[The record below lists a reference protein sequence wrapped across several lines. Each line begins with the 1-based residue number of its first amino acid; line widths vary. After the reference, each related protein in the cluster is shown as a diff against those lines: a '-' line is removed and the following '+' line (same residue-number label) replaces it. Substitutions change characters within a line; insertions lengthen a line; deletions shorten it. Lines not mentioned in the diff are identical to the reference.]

1 MPFEVWALVLDGRRI
16 KPSILRP
23 SYFLVDGDDWLAHIQ
38 RSKDFKNATVADT
51 IALDEITRKLHGELN
66 VMGIQPIVFLEK
78 AQSKYPKNSKSPSKS
93 DSNRALLQQFRK
105 SLKCLSVDIE
115 ECDCMRREGAM
126 LAFLRTV
133 GARAAY
139 SCYIYGSALLDL
151 WAVRGISYILFDSLS
166 ISEIGDKVQ
175 APVWN
180 KSIVAAALFVTEL
193 QLAELMILVGNR
205 HTKPYGRKGYRSAS
219 GGGVPNSFLE
229 IENEE
234 VKGIKSHSTEPK
246 TDDMVSLAAMR
257 DWILQQG
264 TNFKLRFL
272 ERFSLNVKGPF
283 TSVDQAIEFSRAY
296 YDNRDLTPFYEA
308 IELAESSSSKSETPR
323 PPTNPTVAAAMI
335 MSAISGSTTVS
346 SSRTVT
352 ITSGKKAAYDPYT
365 GDIKVAE
372 TADKSKQRKKE
383 KEYSKQS
390 AELENLTH
398 REGDADGR
406 RAKKEK
412 TDRKEKKDLSA
423 SVPASSP
430 TAVASTA
437 SGGIDAGKGNQLKNL
452 LGIKFGSISSPAV
465 KSAATSQNPTA
476 SEQKVELKDGGGDS
490 ALKPLSIDTQMVVE
504 SSTDISVPVQ
514 GSAGGKTSKSART
527 AGKSSRS
534 DGSAPPTPTHVR
546 LAPGPGFS
554 DSSPAPV
561 ETETLCPLNTELPID
576 AHRSKILAHIDA
588 HPVTIIQGVTGCGKS
603 SRYAEREI
611 STVTVTVTV
620 RRSCHLQLALDSSHI
635 ASQP

>member
-1 MPFEVWALVLDGRRI
+1 MPFEVWALVLDSRRI

-78 AQSKYPKNSKSPSKS
+78 AQSKYPRNSKAPNNRS
-93 DSNRALLQQFRK
+93 DTNRALLQQFRK

-115 ECDCMRREGAM
+115 ECDCMKREGAM

-133 GARAAY
+133 GSRAAY

-180 KSIVAAALFVTEL
+180 KSIVAGALFVTEP
-193 QLAELMILVGNR
+193 QLAELMILVGNKY
-205 HTKPYGRKGYRSAS
+205 TKPYGRKGYRSAS
-219 GGGVPNSFLE
+219 SGGVPNSFLD

-234 VKGIKSHSTEPK
+234 VRGIKSHSTEPK

-264 TNFKLRFL
+264 TNFKLKFL
-272 ERFSLNVKGPF
+272 QKFAPNVKGPF
-283 TSVDQAIEFSRAY
+283 TTVDQAIEFSRAY
-296 YDNRDLTPFYEA
+296 YDNRDLSPFYEA
-308 IELAESSSSKSETPR
+308 IEYAENNSGKSETPR

-372 TADKSKQRKKE
+372 TADKSKQTRKE

-390 AELENLTH
+390 TEFETH
-398 REGDADGR
+398 REVEVDGR
-406 RAKKEK
+406 RTKKDK
-412 TDRKEKKDLSA
+412 TDRTDRKEKRDLSTP
-423 SVPASSP
+423 VPASSP
-430 TAVASTA
+430 AAAVTAA
-437 SGGIDAGKGNQLKNL
+437 SGGIDAGKGVQLKNL
-452 LGIKFGSISSPAV
+452 LGIKFGSIPAV
-465 KSAATSQNPTA
+465 KSATA
-476 SEQKVELKDGGGDS
+476 EQKVELKDGGGDS
-490 ALKPLSIDTQMVVE
+490 KLKPLSIDTRMAVE
-504 SSTDISVPVQ
+504 SLSETSIPPQ
-514 GSAGGKTSKSART
+514 GSAGVKGLKSARS
-527 AGKSSRS
+527 AGKSMRS
-534 DGSAPPTPTHVR
+534 DGSAPPTPTVR
-546 LAPGPGFS
+546 LDPGPGSS
-554 DSSPAPV
+554 DFGSAPL
-561 ETETLCPLNTELPID
+561 ETETLAPLNAEMPID
-576 AHRSKILAHIDA
+576 AHRSKILAHVDA
-588 HPVTIIQGVTGCGKS
+588 HTVTIIQGVTGCGKS
-603 SRYAEREI
+603 SRYAERELC
-611 STVTVTVTV
+611 
-620 RRSCHLQLALDSSHI
+620 RQL
-635 ASQP
+635 

>member
-78 AQSKYPKNSKSPSKS
+78 AQSKYPRNSKSPNKL
-93 DSNRALLQQFRK
+93 DANRALLQQFRK

-115 ECDCMRREGAM
+115 ECDCMKREGAM

-133 GARAAY
+133 GSRAAY

-180 KSIVAAALFVTEL
+180 KSIVAAALFVTES

-219 GGGVPNSFLE
+219 GGGVPNSFLD

-264 TNFKLRFL
+264 TNFTLRFL
-272 ERFSLNVKGPF
+272 ERFSPNVKGPF

-308 IELAESSSSKSETPR
+308 IELAESSSSKSGTPR

-335 MSAISGSTTVS
+335 MSAISGSTTAS

-372 TADKSKQRKKE
+372 STDKSKQRKKEKE

-390 AELENLTH
+390 AELETLTH
-398 REGDADGR
+398 REGEADGR
-406 RAKKEK
+406 RTKKEK
-412 TDRKEKKDLSA
+412 TDRKDRKDLSA

-430 TAVASTA
+430 VAAAATTSA
-437 SGGIDAGKGNQLKNL
+437 GIDAGKGNQLKNL
-452 LGIKFGSISSPAV
+452 LGIKFGSMSIPVV
-465 KSAATSQNPTA
+465 KSAATSQDLTA

-490 ALKPLSIDTQMVVE
+490 ASKPLNIDTQMVVE
-504 SSTDISVPVQ
+504 SSSDISVPVQ
-514 GSAGGKTSKSART
+514 GSAGGKTSKSTRT
-527 AGKSSRS
+527 AGKSARS

-546 LAPGPGFS
+546 LAPEPGFS
-554 DSSPAPV
+554 DSISAPV
-561 ETETLCPLNTELPID
+561 EIETPPPVNTELPID
-576 AHRSKILAHIDA
+576 AHRSKILAHIDV
-588 HPVTIIQGVTGCGKS
+588 HPVTIIKGVTGCGKS
-603 SRYAEREI
+603 SRYA
-611 STVTVTVTV
+611 
-620 RRSCHLQLALDSSHI
+620 
-635 ASQP
+635 

>member
-38 RSKDFKNATVADT
+38 RSQDFKNATVADT

-78 AQSKYPKNSKSPSKS
+78 AQSKYPRNSKTPNRS

-115 ECDCMRREGAM
+115 ECDCMKREGAM

-133 GARAAY
+133 GSRAAEY

-180 KSIVAAALFVTEL
+180 KAIVAAALFVTES

-205 HTKPYGRKGYRSAS
+205 HTKPYGRKGYRSRS
-219 GGGVPNSFLE
+219 GGGVPNSFLD
-229 IENEE
+229 IENDE
-234 VKGIKSHSTEPK
+234 VKGIKSHSTGRK

-257 DWILQQG
+257 DWLLAQG
-264 TNFKLRFL
+264 ANFTLRFP
-272 ERFSLNVKGPF
+272 ERFSPNVKGPF
-283 TSVDQAIEFSRAY
+283 TTVDQAIEFSRAY
-296 YDNRDLTPFYEA
+296 YDNRDLSPFYDA
-308 IELAESSSSKSETPR
+308 IELAENSSSKSETPR

-365 GDIKVAE
+365 ADIKVAE
-372 TADKSKQRKKE
+372 TNDKLKQRKKE
-383 KEYSKQS
+383 KEKEKEYPKQS
-390 AELENLTH
+390 AELETQ
-398 REGDADGR
+398 REVEVDGKR
-406 RAKKEK
+406 TRKDK
-412 TDRKEKKDLSA
+412 TDRKDKKDLSTSGHA
-423 SVPASSP
+423 SNAA
-430 TAVASTA
+430 TAASTA
-437 SGGIDAGKGNQLKNL
+437 TATATGGIDAGKGVQLKNL
-452 LGIKFGSISSPAV
+452 LGIKFGSPQGT
-465 KSAATSQNPTA
+465 KSAATPA
-476 SEQKVELKDGGGDS
+476 LKVDLKDGGGDS
-490 ALKPLSIDTQMVVE
+490 VPQPLVIDTQMVVE
-504 SSTDISVPVQ
+504 SSPEISVSRQ

-527 AGKSSRS
+527 AAGKSTRS
-534 DGSAPPTPTHVR
+534 DGSAPPTPTVR
-546 LAPGPGFS
+546 LAPGPGFL
-554 DSSPAPV
+554 DSRPAPV
-561 ETETLCPLNTELPID
+561 VIETLPLENAEMPID
-576 AHRSKILAHIDA
+576 AHRSKILAHVDA
-588 HPVTIIQGVTGCGKS
+588 HPVTIIQGVPGCGKS
-603 SRYAEREI
+603 SRCVARG
-611 STVTVTVTV
+611 
-620 RRSCHLQLALDSSHI
+620 LF
-635 ASQP
+635 